1 MTSTLMILQAVVAV
15 ILIVLVLIQ
24 FGKGA
29 ETGLMSSVGDTT
41 MSGATKGNIL
51 TKITVVVSIVF
62 LGNSLIL
69 ARIESKKNVKSIMDT
84 EAPIQRPL
92 NSDAQNA
99 MTATASAPATAS
111 EAVPAAQTATDS
123 APKK

>member
-1 MTSTLMILQAVVAV
+1 MTSTLMVLQAVVAV

-62 LGNSLIL
+62 LGNSLVL
-69 ARIESKKNVKSIMDT
+69 ARMESHKNAKSIMDT

-92 NSDAQNA
+92 NSDAANA
-99 MTATASAPATAS
+99 VSASATTAKTAS
-111 EAVPAAQTATDS
+111 EAVPAATTATET

>member
-41 MSGATKGNIL
+41 MS
-51 TKITVVVSIVF
+51 
-62 LGNSLIL
+62 
-69 ARIESKKNVKSIMDT
+69 
-84 EAPIQRPL
+84 
-92 NSDAQNA
+92 
-99 MTATASAPATAS
+99 
-111 EAVPAAQTATDS
+111 
-123 APKK
+123 

>member
-51 TKITVVVSIVF
+51 TKITQVEIQTSAFVGVGFVVNKRVHHPKLNVF
-62 LGNSLIL
+62 D
-69 ARIESKKNVKSIMDT
+69 V
-84 EAPIQRPL
+84 
-92 NSDAQNA
+92 
-99 MTATASAPATAS
+99 
-111 EAVPAAQTATDS
+111 
-123 APKK
+123 

>member
-1 MTSTLMILQAVVAV
+1 MTSTLMVFQAVIAV
-15 ILIVLVLIQ
+15 ILIILVLIQ

-51 TKITVVVSIVF
+51 TKITVVISVIF
-62 LGNSLIL
+62 LGNSLFL
-69 ARIESKKNVKSIMDT
+69 ARLESNKNAKSIMDT

-92 NSDAQNA
+92 NNDANA
-99 MTATASAPATAS
+99 AVSASATAVKTATVTAATPASATPT
-111 EAVPAAQTATDS
+111 

>member
-62 LGNSLIL
+62 LGNSLLL
-69 ARIESKKNVKSIMDT
+69 ARLESKKNVKSIMDT

-99 MTATASAPATAS
+99 VTATATAPQTAS
-111 EAVPAAQTATDS
+111 EAVPAAQTATQP